1 MKKNI
6 IRYSVIVIATLAF
19 QSCQFYDKDA
29 EGEIKRLQER
39 LDTINAYTGDIDLI
53 LQKDTIRQNDL
64 DSISRILMDIEYE
77 CGYDEYDFYV
87 PITE

>member
-29 EGEIKRLQER
+29 EEEVKRLQER

-53 LQKDTIRQNDL
+53 LQKDTIRQKDL

-77 CGYDEYDFYV
+77 CGYDEYNFYV

>member
-1 MKKNI
+1 M
-6 IRYSVIVIATLAF
+6 ATLAF

-29 EGEIKRLQER
+29 EEEVKRLQER

>member
-1 MKKNI
+1 MKKNM
-6 IRYSVIVIATLAF
+6 IRYSAIAIAALAF

-29 EGEIKRLQER
+29 EKEIERLQER